1 MIEVVTQLVLIVLV
15 LAGSGFALIA
25 AIGIWRLPDALMRM
39 HASSKS
45 GTLGGGLL
53 FFAVAIGVG
62 EFDVVVR
69 ALAGVAFLLFTT
81 PIASHLIARAT
92 YLLGVPRDPSQVRDD
107 LEGRYDLNA
116 RVCQAPADVVAG
128 ASSPVRGADSPSTG
142 TGGGAA

>member
-1 MIEVVTQLVLIVLV
+1 MIEPLLQLVLVILV

-25 AIGIWRLPDALMRM
+25 AIGIWRLPDSLMRM

-45 GTLGGGLL
+45 GTLGGSLL
-53 FFAVAIGVG
+53 FFAVAIGLG
-62 EFDVVVR
+62 EFDAVVR

-92 YLLGVPRDPSQVRDD
+92 YLLGVPRDPSQLRDD
-107 LEGRYDLNA
+107 LEGRYDLSA
-116 RVCQAPADVVAG
+116 RICQAPADVVAG
-128 ASSPVRGADSPSTG
+128 ASSPARGGESPSTG

>member
-1 MIEVVTQLVLIVLV
+1 MTQLVLIVLV